1 MYHKANMEQ
10 LAFNLRYELEQVTD
24 DPTLLQFATLID
36 QKIYQGMKCDDLKEQ
51 LIALVQKRQISFNV
65 EIIKN
70 YF

>member
-51 LIALVQKRQISFNV
+51 LIALVQKRKVSFNV

-70 YF
+70 Y

>member
-1 MYHKANMEQ
+1 MEQ

-24 DPTLLQFATLID
+24 DSILLQFATLID
-36 QKIYQGMKCDDLKEQ
+36 QKVSQGMKCDDLKEQ
-51 LIALVQKRQISFNV
+51 LIALVQKRKVSFNV

>member
-36 QKIYQGMKCDDLKEQ
+36 QKVSQGMKCDDLKEQ
-51 LIALVQKRQISFNV
+51 FIALVQKRKVSFNV

-70 YF
+70 Y

>member
-1 MYHKANMEQ
+1 MEQ

-24 DPTLLQFATLID
+24 DSTLLQFATLID
-36 QKIYQGMKCDDLKEQ
+36 QKVSQGMKCDDLKEQ
-51 LIALVQKRQISFNV
+51 LIALVQKRKVSFNV

>member
-51 LIALVQKRQISFNV
+51 LIALVQKRQVSFNV

>member
-24 DPTLLQFATLID
+24 DPALLQFATLID
-36 QKIYQGMKCDDLKEQ
+36 QKVNQGMKCDDLKEQ
-51 LIALVQKRQISFNV
+51 LIALVQKRKVSFNV